1 VFIFLRIIGILFF
14 PLVWLYTLII
24 YLRNKFYDWGW
35 LKSYSVDAPV
45 ISVGNIQ
52 LGGTGKTPLVEYIS
66 RMLMENGK
74 SVAILSRGY
83 RRKGKEGIIVEDN
96 PKQEI
101 TPDMLGDEPCLL
113 KQNLP
118 GVILGVDASRLRMA
132 RKILKHRRDI
142 TFVLDDGFQHR
153 RLRRNLDIVLI
164 DVSRWSKFSLLFP
177 ITQFRDVKS
186 SLARAYLVILNRTQ
200 GSEKI
205 VQDLKKD
212 LEHRYKVPI
221 LTAQIKPESLQS
233 VSSGEILPLKSLQ
246 NKKVSVFCG
255 LANPDQLFK
264 MMGAIGAAIVWQK
277 TFPDHHDYTEKELSK
292 ILLQSHQAGA
302 ELIVTTQKD
311 VVKIN
316 GKIISGIKNLY
327 FLKIFWEI
335 DPKGQLDLMLKQSLK

>member
-1 VFIFLRIIGILFF
+1 VFILLRIIGILFF
-14 PLVWLYTLII
+14 PLLWLYTLII

-35 LKSYSVDAPV
+35 FKSYSVDAPV

-83 RRKGKEGIIVEDN
+83 RRKGKEGIIVEGDAN
-96 PKQEI
+96 LEI
-101 TPDMLGDEPCLL
+101 NPDMVGDEPYLL

-118 GVILGVDASRLRMA
+118 GVILGVDASRLRVA
-132 RKILKHRRDI
+132 REILKRRNDV

-153 RLRRNLDIVLI
+153 RLRRDLDIVLI
-164 DVSRWSKFSLLFP
+164 DVSRWSKFPLLFP
-177 ITQFRDVKS
+177 LTQFRDVKS
-186 SLARAYLVILNRTQ
+186 SLTRAGLIILNRTQ
-200 GSEKI
+200 GLEKI

-212 LEHRYKVPI
+212 LGHWYKVPI

-233 VSSGEILPLKSLQ
+233 VSSGGILSLKALQ
-246 NKKVSVFCG
+246 NKKVSAFCG
-255 LANPDQLFK
+255 LANPDQFFK

-277 TFPDHHDYTEKELSK
+277 TFPDHHDYTEKELSE
-292 ILLQSHQAGA
+292 ILEQSREAGA

-311 VVKIN
+311 AVKIT
-316 GKIISGIKNLY
+316 GKLHSSVQNIY
-327 FLKIFWEI
+327 FLKIFL
-335 DPKGQLDLMLKQSLK
+335 DLHPGDQLDLMLK